1 MLERPLYSRSVLLRW
16 PLCCCLFDFHFD
28 FEAFAWCDDTATQNF
43 EGGSCT
49 RRLILLLFLLWFRR
63 HLQQS
68 ERDGWRAHS
77 AFYLSGFHFGRVNHN
92 RRTDNEGWA
101 LREGMHHAKQ
111 SVFLILILIHV
122 HAVVIPRCL
131 SIISAAIPSPGAWV
145 RAADQETRN
154 YHPNKAKTSRPIYGQ
169 TIAIICNSRCS
180 RAFSEIE
187 RVNSARK
194 VNKNLMLNAYRF
206 HHHHLHLH
214 LRFHQKSKPNSPN
227 SSGNSIHLFLV
238 EKKASKEKAM
248 GLRWGD
254 GDLIADSRMTLHT
267 RQKSVRQL

>member
-1 MLERPLYSRSVLLRW
+1 MARRRW
-16 PLCCCLFDFHFD
+16 Q
-28 FEAFAWCDDTATQNF
+28 EQ
-43 EGGSCT
+43 
-49 RRLILLLFLLWFRR
+49 RI
-63 HLQQS
+63 Q
-68 ERDGWRAHS
+68 
-77 AFYLSGFHFGRVNHN
+77 
-92 RRTDNEGWA
+92 
-101 LREGMHHAKQ
+101 
-111 SVFLILILIHV
+111 
-122 HAVVIPRCL
+122 
-131 SIISAAIPSPGAWV
+131 AAIPSPGAWV

-154 YHPNKAKTSRPIYGQ
+154 YHPNKAKTSRPIYVQ

-214 LRFHQKSKPNSPN
+214 LHFHQKSKPNSPN

-238 EKKASKEKAM
+238 EKRASKEKARS
-248 GLRWGD
+248 LRWGD

-267 RQKSVRQL
+267 RQKLPHFGGLITGFGCLRSVRICKSNKE